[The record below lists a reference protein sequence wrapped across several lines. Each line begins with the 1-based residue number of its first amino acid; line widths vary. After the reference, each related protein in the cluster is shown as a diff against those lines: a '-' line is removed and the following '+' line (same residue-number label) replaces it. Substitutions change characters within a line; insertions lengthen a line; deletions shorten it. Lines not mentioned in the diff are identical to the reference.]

1 VTFNILSV
9 AMRNLRRKS
18 FRTFVLVLSI
28 GLLVSILVFGTSFIV
43 SVNASIVRASN
54 RLGADLLVVPIGARD
69 FAEEVLLETKVK
81 QFYMDRSLI
90 ERVKKIEGIEEVT
103 YQTYLSTIMGL
114 CCDIPTAKV
123 VIFDQD
129 TDFIVTPWLEK
140 AIGRRLEKNEVIIG
154 SVAYENF
161 DLLDVD
167 RSVFFNV
174 VFNIVGVLGKTGTG
188 LDNAILMSA
197 VNFEDLL
204 ANSSLTVKPDQ
215 ISVIFTKVR
224 EGLDPYM
231 VGRTVENEMI
241 EVDVIHRSDMGQK
254 IISNMK
260 DFNRIFAI
268 TILLAGVLSVFLAWS
283 VFSAIANERV
293 REIGIMRAI
302 GARNSHISSMFIFE
316 VLTLGVGGSI
326 VGLVFGVYLS
336 FSISS
341 MFQILNEISVSLSVA
356 ERVGI
361 GMTGVVTGTGVCL
374 LGALSSI
381 IRLRRLEPLSAIKE
395 V

>member
-1 VTFNILSV
+1 
-9 AMRNLRRKS
+9 MRNLRRKS